1 MFLLVCI
8 KHCNLHLM
16 PSKKNLNYLL
26 ACVLVLLVTSNVIGQ
41 SKWVTDVYGNVGCN
55 IWLYRSKQQK
65 FPGLR
70 IYGSMSIMGTYDQ
83 HYMIHYGPS
92 LSIYTK
98 TVGASLNPLVGD
110 YQIDF
115 TNTFSIGYG
124 FDKPMQYVKQLR
136 TLHNGDFYNLIT
148 NQRYALFLST
158 NYLLNNH
165 RRHQVFGAATATIG
179 DVSVTYNNDAVPFN
193 LLGLSDGFDRYWT
206 GGGTIFVHHPLR
218 FNRVEFGYDQY
229 TGYKPLLYELANI
242 IGINVPLYGDS
253 AQKKKETP
261 NNYNTSVYQL
271 KIGTGP
277 YTSFD
282 VGFAGSMIDRK
293 GRFWGVQD
301 WIHLKGNYPF
311 HPNKDYT
318 RFFIGGSYN
327 NLQNIKW

>member
-1 MFLLVCI
+1 MSI
-8 KHCNLHLM
+8 IQRNLHLM
-16 PSKKNLNYLL
+16 QQSSIYTNIKYLL
-26 ACVLVLLVTSNVIGQ
+26 LCFMIFFLCISSIFSQ
-41 SKWVTDVYGNVGCN
+41 SKWTTDLYANVGCN
-55 IWLYRSKQQK
+55 IWLHRSKQQK

-70 IYGSMSIMGTYDQ
+70 LYGAMSILGTYNKY
-83 HYMIHYGPS
+83 YMIHYGPS

-98 TVGASLNPLVGD
+98 TVGANLNPLIGD

-115 TNTFSIGYG
+115 TNSFSIGAG
-124 FDKPMQYVKQLR
+124 IGKNMQYFKQLR

-148 NQRYALFLST
+148 NQRYALFLTT

-165 RRHQVFGAATATIG
+165 HRHQVFAAATGTFG

-206 GGGTIFVHHPLR
+206 GGGTLFIHHPHR

-242 IGINVPLYGDS
+242 IGINVPLYSDS
-253 AQKKKETP
+253 SSKKKDRP
-261 NNYNTSVYQL
+261 NNFNTSVYQL

-277 YTSFD
+277 YTSVD
-282 VGFAGSMIDRK
+282 LGFAGAMIDRK
-293 GRFWGVQD
+293 GKFWGVQD

-327 NLQNIKW
+327 NLQKLKW